1 MATEDSIWFYFTQIP
16 NSDDARCNKCGEV
29 IKRPKT
35 RPTTQLTRHLK
46 KHSELDDAHT
56 KAKRRKED
64 EAKKKVDNQMRLD
77 VAFSGKQ
84 IKVSEQDDEP
94 CAKKKKPASSTT
106 TPIKA
111 AFSKH

>member
-77 VAFSGKQ
+77 WKSCCLENIGKVVVFKCEFGLIQ
-84 IKVSEQDDEP
+84 
-94 CAKKKKPASSTT
+94 
-106 TPIKA
+106 
-111 AFSKH
+111 F